1 MDGLETNQPEE
12 ELEAQMSF
20 LQHLD
25 ELRRRLVNSVIIILI
40 AFLICF
46 YFSDQIFS
54 FLAVPV
60 NKALGV
66 AQRSEIAVQG
76 VTGEEKIV
84 PLNNLKDGD
93 RGRYVFEKNT
103 AFEGTRVTVGTT
115 VNAVVATDNQ
125 GRRGLFTDEPL
136 FIDGAIIPKGI
147 KLKLDLDFQKSGEL
161 KADERLI
168 VTTAIESFTLYI
180 TVSLY
185 SAIAFSVPLLLWQIW
200 GFIAPA
206 LYKHERKYVTPF
218 ILLSSVS
225 FILGA
230 AFGYY
235 ILFPPAVKYLLGLG
249 SNFNLMLKATE
260 YFDFITII
268 MLAMGVI
275 FQMPAISYVLSRI
288 GLINAELLI
297 KSWKIA
303 VVVILIVAAVVSPTP
318 DALNMMLFATP
329 MLILYMVS
337 IFIAWFFGK
346 KRATTEV

>member
-1 MDGLETNQPEE
+1 MDAVESNQEA
-12 ELEAQMSF
+12 ELSAQMSF
-20 LQHLD
+20 LEHLD
-25 ELRRRLVNSVIIILI
+25 ELRRRLVNTVVILLV
-40 AFLICF
+40 AFIICF
-46 YFSDQIFS
+46 YFSEQIFS

-60 NKALGV
+60 NKALGE
-66 AQRSEIAVQG
+66 AQRSEVAVKG

-84 PLNNLKDGD
+84 PLNNLKDGEK
-93 RGRYVFEKNT
+93 GRYVFEKNT
-103 AFEGTRVTVGTT
+103 AFEGTRVTLGTS
-115 VNAVVATDNQ
+115 VNAIVATDTQ
-125 GRRGLFTDEPL
+125 GNRGLFTDEPI

-147 KLKLDLDFQKSGEL
+147 RLAVDLNSPKTGEL
-161 KADERLI
+161 KSDERLI
-168 VTTAIESFTLYI
+168 VTTAIETFTLLV

-218 ILLSSVS
+218 ILLSSIS

-249 SNFNLMLKATE
+249 TNFNLMLKATD

-275 FQMPAISYVLSRI
+275 FQMPAISYVLARI
-288 GLINAELLI
+288 GIINAELLI

-329 MLILYMVS
+329 MMLLYVIS
-337 IFIAWFFGK
+337 IFVAWFFGK
-346 KRATTEV
+346 KRTTSEV